1 MNPFRAYFPRDDA
14 PVSDGDGGWLGVD
27 MRRHP
32 GQLESGLAAD
42 ATNLRFTD
50 GEAAP
55 RKGLRL
61 LSWGARAEAGYG
73 PGDILPY
80 GTVAGAGV
88 FNDPITGYSW
98 LIIATTSGVFR
109 TRPGTT
115 GTRMTLPVGET
126 IPSRVQIIQTF
137 NGLVM
142 LRGSTHDPIYCDD
155 LNVGWKTLPAISTP
169 GKVAIPR
176 SSNGVYFQ
184 NRLFVIYEG
193 SDSGC
198 RDCIWVSDFGATT
211 DALQGSLAYNGFK
224 INQGSRDSL
233 VALYRFNDT
242 TLLAF
247 KEESVYFV
255 SNIYGTNEDIAANAR
270 LDAVTT
276 EYGIKS
282 PRSVVQVGNDV
293 WFLAH
298 KRGVCSIQQ
307 TSQNKLQGVDV
318 PVSRDIDPLIRRIS
332 WEHATHA
339 AATFWDNKVYVAVP
353 LDGAR
358 TNASVL
364 VFDTLTQ
371 RWAGRDESATLKVRE
386 WVRFEYG
393 GVIRS
398 AFVSDDGYLVLYE
411 DGPFDHVGQPL
422 GKVQYHSIATRL
434 LTRGYLGSV
443 SGRKRFTEARVT
455 LRTWWPRWS
464 VVAHV
469 DGVSE
474 SRTIEASKTRSRT
487 QYDRPHNATDW
498 VPSNVNDDHARKF
511 REDYSLVVPPEG
523 LSAGENGLQA
533 SLHQELERA
542 YRLRETGSHV
552 QIEITS
558 NQGRTVVR
566 GVKVDTIRGETRMA
580 TQV

>member
-14 PVSDGDGGWLGVD
+14 PTSDGDGGWIGVD
-27 MRRHP
+27 MRRQP
-32 GQLESGLAAD
+32 GQLETGLAAD

-88 FNDPITGYSW
+88 FNDPITGYTW
-98 LIIATTSGVFR
+98 LIIATTSGVYR
-109 TRPGTT
+109 ARPGTT
-115 GTRMTLPVGET
+115 GTLMSLPAGQT
-126 IPSRVQIIQTF
+126 IPDRVQIIQTF

-142 LRGSTHDPIYCDD
+142 LRGPDHDPIYCDD
-155 LNVGWKTLPAISTP
+155 LNLGWRVLPTVTAA
-169 GKVAIPR
+169 GKMAIPR

-193 SDSGC
+193 GDAAC

-211 DALQGSLAYNGFK
+211 DALQGSVAYNGFK

-276 EYGIKS
+276 EYGLKA

-318 PVSRDIDPLIRRIS
+318 PVSRDIDPLIRRLG
-332 WEHATHA
+332 WEYAEHA
-339 AATFWDNKVYVAVP
+339 AATFWDNKVYVAAP
-353 LDGAR
+353 LDGA
-358 TNASVL
+358 TYNNAVL
-364 VFDTLTQ
+364 VFDTQTQ
-371 RWAGRDESATLKVRE
+371 RWAGRDESPTIRVRE
-386 WVRFEYG
+386 WVRFAYG

-411 DGPFDHVGQPL
+411 DGYLDHVGQPL
-422 GKVQYHSIATRL
+422 GKVQYRSVATRFL
-434 LTRGYLGSV
+434 SRGYLGSV
-443 SGRKRFTEARVT
+443 SGRKRFTEARLH
-455 LRTWWPRWS
+455 LRTWWPRFTIT
-464 VVAHV
+464 AHV
-469 DGVSE
+469 DGVQE
-474 SRTIEASKTRSRT
+474 QRAVAADQTRSRT
-487 QYDRPHNATDW
+487 KYDRPHTAPDWLSNNA
-498 VPSNVNDDHARKF
+498 NDDFATPF
-511 REDYSLVVPPEG
+511 RQDYSLVVAPG
-523 LSAGENGLQA
+523 GMHTGDAGLQA
-533 SLHQELERA
+533 SLHQEMERG
-542 YRLRETGSHV
+542 YRLRESGQYV
-552 QIEITS
+552 QIEVAGS
-558 NQGRTVVR
+558 QGRTVVR
-566 GVKVDTIRGETRMA
+566 GVTVDTIRGESRMA
-580 TQV
+580 TQL